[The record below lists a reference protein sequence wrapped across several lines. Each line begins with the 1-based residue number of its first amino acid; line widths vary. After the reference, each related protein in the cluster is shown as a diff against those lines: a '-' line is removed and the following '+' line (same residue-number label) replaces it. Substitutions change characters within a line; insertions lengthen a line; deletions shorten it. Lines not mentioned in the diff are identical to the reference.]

1 MSDILDIKNIV
12 PDIKLML
19 LAYNQFINKEK
30 YEQLENLVESW
41 KKDIER
47 KIKKY
52 TNNKYFDLID
62 ISFEQCFKY
71 VNKNEILTKNYLNE
85 INKLYDNIQ
94 LMKNFYGDDK
104 NIIDE
109 LEEQIII
116 QKILNRISSGV
127 KLENIK
133 KENEIQKKESII
145 NKTLEINKENYN
157 TFLANNNIYDNAIN
171 NELIYK
177 LRKQF
182 LSLKKENEKNLN
194 EITLLKKNIKNS
206 KYNEILIENQTI
218 LQEFKKL
225 KSLYNFQLNEY
236 ENLNLKIKEIKEL
249 KDNFSKQNF
258 IIIKLKEEIENLN
271 IENENLK
278 IEYEKFLILKFF
290 YLFFYIL

>member
-1 MSDILDIKNIV
+1 M
-12 PDIKLML
+12 
-19 LAYNQFINKEK
+19 
-30 YEQLENLVESW
+30 
-41 KKDIER
+41 
-47 KIKKY
+47 
-52 TNNKYFDLID
+52 
-62 ISFEQCFKY
+62 
-71 VNKNEILTKNYLNE
+71 
-85 INKLYDNIQ
+85 
-94 LMKNFYGDDK
+94 
-104 NIIDE
+104 
-109 LEEQIII
+109 
-116 QKILNRISSGV
+116 
-127 KLENIK
+127 
-133 KENEIQKKESII
+133 
-145 NKTLEINKENYN
+145 
-157 TFLANNNIYDNAIN
+157 
-171 NELIYK
+171 
-177 LRKQF
+177 
-182 LSLKKENEKNLN
+182 N